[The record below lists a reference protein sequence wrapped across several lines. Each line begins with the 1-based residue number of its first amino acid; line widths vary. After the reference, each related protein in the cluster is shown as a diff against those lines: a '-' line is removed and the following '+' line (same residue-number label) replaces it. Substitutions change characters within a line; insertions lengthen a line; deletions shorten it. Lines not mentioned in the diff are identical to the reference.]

1 MSGSPQR
8 NLRMFGEL
16 CGDRAV
22 NKVILVTT
30 MWDKIIPALGER
42 RQSELEYRYFHELL
56 RRGATAM
63 KFNNTYE
70 SAWDIIDAMLVEHDR
85 EAILIQEELVELR
98 KRLNETSAG
107 KALYNTLQNLL
118 AEQKAVVNELAKLAR
133 EQNNKKLVQ
142 EMDLEY
148 KRIQAEFERSFGAI
162 RALKIPMGRRIILLF
177 GKKARAVSQ
186 S

>member
-1 MSGSPQR
+1 
-8 NLRMFGEL
+8 
-16 CGDRAV
+16 
-22 NKVILVTT
+22 
-30 MWDKIIPALGER
+30 
-42 RQSELEYRYFHELL
+42 
-56 RRGATAM
+56 
-63 KFNNTYE
+63 
-70 SAWDIIDAMLVEHDR
+70 
-85 EAILIQEELVELR
+85 
-98 KRLNETSAG
+98 
-107 KALYNTLQNLL
+107 
-118 AEQKAVVNELAKLAR
+118 VNELAKLAR